1 MPVQVGSDN
10 KGCFARWGKMG
21 HKYYYECGNTTARE
35 GARDKALAQGVAI
48 GEFTIHERFAAI
60 IKFLS
65 NDSRRT

>member
-10 KGCFARWGKMG
+10 KGCFARWGNKG
-21 HKYYYECGNTTARE
+21 YKYYYECGSTQERE
-35 GARDKALAQGVAI
+35 RAKDKALAQGVAI

-65 NDSRRT
+65 NDNRRT